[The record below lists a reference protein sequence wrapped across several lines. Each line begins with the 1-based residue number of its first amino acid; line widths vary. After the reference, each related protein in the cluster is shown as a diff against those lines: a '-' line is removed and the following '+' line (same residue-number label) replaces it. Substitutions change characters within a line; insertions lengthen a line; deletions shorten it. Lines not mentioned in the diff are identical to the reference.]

1 MYTVNS
7 MDNYIVRK
15 LLSDESIFQI
25 QEILKNVDDGEWVS
39 GLETVMGYGEGVKS
53 NMELSSLSERRSYIS
68 SIIME
73 NFDNDSLFSCFCC
86 PYQSGTCIVSKT
98 SSGGFY
104 RPHTD
109 YGTNG
114 HFSTTVFL
122 NSPNEYEGG
131 ELSLLIGGKENN
143 FKLDAGMAIT
153 YSTGIMHQVKEVT
166 SGNRIVAVTWTKSH
180 IKDSFI
186 RDVYYGLCKLKSTIP
201 PESSPVDFNDAL
213 QSPIFLI
220 EELKNKILRRYY

>member
-1 MYTVNS
+1 

-15 LLSDESIFQI
+15 LLNDESLLQI
-25 QEILKNVDDGEWVS
+25 QEILKNIDDDEWVN
-39 GLETVMGYGEGVKS
+39 GLETVFGYKKGLKE
-53 NMELSSLSERRSYIS
+53 NIELSSSSQNKADIS

-73 NFDNDSLFSCFCC
+73 NFDNDSLFCSFCC
-86 PYQSGTCIVSKT
+86 PYQSGQCLISKT

-122 NSPNEYEGG
+122 NSPEEYEGG
-131 ELSLLIGGKENN
+131 ELSLLINGEELN
-143 FKLDAGMAIT
+143 FKLNAGMAIT

-180 IKDSFI
+180 IKDPFI
-186 RDVYYGLCKLKSTIP
+186 RDIYCGLCKLIDTLPSESTP
-201 PESSPVDFNDAL
+201 VNFYDASCSPAFISN
-213 QSPIFLI
+213 
-220 EELKNKILRRYY
+220 ELKNKILRRYY

>member
-1 MYTVNS
+1 

-15 LLSDESIFQI
+15 LLSDESLLQI

-39 GLETVMGYGEGVKS
+39 GLETAVGYREGVKS
-53 NMELSSLSERRSYIS
+53 NMELHSSSEIGTTIN

-73 NFDNDSLFSCFCC
+73 NFDKDPLFWRFCC
-86 PYQSGTCIVSKT
+86 PLQSGCCLISKT
-98 SSGGFY
+98 SSGGYY
-104 RPHTD
+104 RPHND
-109 YGTNG
+109 YGLNG

-122 NSPNEYEGG
+122 NHPEEYDGG
-131 ELSLLIGGKENN
+131 ELSLFMNGEELN

-180 IKDSFI
+180 IKDPFI
-186 RDVYYGLCKLKSTIP
+186 RDIYCGLCKLIDILPSEST
-201 PESSPVDFNDAL
+201 ESNFYDASLSPSFILN
-213 QSPIFLI
+213 
-220 EELKNKILRRYY
+220 ELKNKILRRYY